1 MDRMISMTAF
11 VQVVE
16 RGTFAAA
23 AKQLEVSPATVTHH
37 VQSLEDRLGIQL
49 LNRTTR
55 KISLTEAGAVFY
67 ERAVQILGE
76 VEDAER
82 LASALQTTPR
92 GTLRL
97 NTSVTLARLASPL
110 IAEYTAIYPDVA
122 FEVIMSDGMVDMVD
136 AGFDL
141 ALRAGPLKDSS
152 LIVRRLGLGELV
164 LCAAPDY
171 LAQHG
176 TPAAPAD
183 LTNHNC
189 LTAVHSFID
198 HRWGFRSA
206 SGRQVV
212 EVTGNL
218 RSNSVEGLRAAA
230 LAGQGISLL
239 PALVVADDINAGHL
253 IRLLPD
259 FATDEAV
266 VHAIYPASRHVAVKV
281 RTFLDFLV
289 KRLREDPRWTLRS
302 IPGGAEPEARA
313 VRRA

>member
-97 NTSVTLARLASPL
+97 NTSVTLAS
-110 IAEYTAIYPDVA
+110 
-122 FEVIMSDGMVDMVD
+122 
-136 AGFDL
+136 AG
-141 ALRAGPLKDSS
+141 K
-152 LIVRRLGLGELV
+152 
-164 LCAAPDY
+164 
-171 LAQHG
+171 
-176 TPAAPAD
+176 
-183 LTNHNC
+183 
-189 LTAVHSFID
+189 
-198 HRWGFRSA
+198 
-206 SGRQVV
+206 
-212 EVTGNL
+212 
-218 RSNSVEGLRAAA
+218 
-230 LAGQGISLL
+230 
-239 PALVVADDINAGHL
+239 
-253 IRLLPD
+253 
-259 FATDEAV
+259 
-266 VHAIYPASRHVAVKV
+266 
-281 RTFLDFLV
+281 
-289 KRLREDPRWTLRS
+289 
-302 IPGGAEPEARA
+302 
-313 VRRA
+313 